1 VSEHR
6 AMPDSTLPIFQQPP
20 IRVVFRPY
28 DHDAVQALLKQV
40 SMEFGRPGPRYRYIS
55 PADTFPELNEIM
67 AHEANAWTLDFHF
80 ANPHDAIIFGLKYQR

>member
-28 DHDAVQALLKQV
+28 DHNDVQALLRQV
-40 SMEFGRPGPRYRYIS
+40 VIDFGRPSNRWRYRS
-55 PADTFPELNEIM
+55 PDPLEAVNEP
-67 AHEANAWTLDFHF
+67 NAWQLDFYF
-80 ANPHDAIIFGLKYQR
+80 ADPHDAMIFGLKYQR